1 MIPLRDQ
8 NPSRSTPVV
17 TRGLIVL
24 NVAMF
29 IYELSLGP
37 DLRDFLFSWGLVPA
51 RLPAALEVGGES
63 LGWTGLTFVSSLFLH
78 GGWAHLIGNMWYL
91 WIFGDNVEDQFG
103 ALPFLLFYVA
113 AGVAASA
120 LHVFS
125 DLGSRLPT
133 LGASGA
139 IAGVLGAYAVMFP
152 RARVYTLVPLF
163 PFFQIIPLPAFLM
176 LGVWF
181 VFQFVAGAIS
191 AGQAG
196 ASGGVAWW
204 AHIGGFLFGVIV
216 AKVTSPFRHRPES
229 YAEEVK

>member
-1 MIPLRDQ
+1 MALGWAPIQRSTTLPPLNRSRVGMFITPCRSDVSPPSAPSRFAGRQHRRDKGPGQPVGPPWTPPRAAGVPGGEFRRMIPLRDQ

-29 IYELSLGP
+29 IYELWLGP

-125 DLGSRLPT
+125 DLGS
-133 LGASGA
+133 
-139 IAGVLGAYAVMFP
+139 
-152 RARVYTLVPLF
+152 
-163 PFFQIIPLPAFLM
+163 
-176 LGVWF
+176 
-181 VFQFVAGAIS
+181 
-191 AGQAG
+191 
-196 ASGGVAWW
+196 
-204 AHIGGFLFGVIV
+204 
-216 AKVTSPFRHRPES
+216 
-229 YAEEVK
+229 

>member
-91 WIFGDNVEDQFG
+91 WIFGDNVEDRLG
-103 ALPFLLFYVA
+103 HARYLIFYLA
-113 AGVAASA
+113 AGVAAAVVQSA
-120 LHVFS
+120 ITPM
-125 DLGSRLPT
+125 SRLPT
-133 LGASGA
+133 VGASGA
-139 IAGVLGAYAVMFP
+139 IAGVLGAYAVAFP
-152 RARVYTLVPLF
+152 RARVITLVP
-163 PFFQIIPLPAFLM
+163 
-176 LGVWF
+176 V
-181 VFQFVAGAIS
+181 
-191 AGQAG
+191 
-196 ASGGVAWW
+196 
-204 AHIGGFLFGVIV
+204 
-216 AKVTSPFRHRPES
+216 
-229 YAEEVK
+229 